1 MAKINREF
9 AVVYVDV
16 DDVCDNL
23 YKLRR
28 VQCENHNEYA
38 TELFGVDP
46 EYFPEAYD
54 MTFGYKTGIEI
65 SKQLTPTEEGWKYL
79 EELYELL
86 RNEFN

>member
-1 MAKINREF
+1 
-9 AVVYVDV
+9 
-16 DDVCDNL
+16 
-23 YKLRR
+23 
-28 VQCENHNEYA
+28 
-38 TELFGVDP
+38 
-46 EYFPEAYD
+46 